1 MGLRRPHHDI
11 KSMVFQPGFRLLTS
25 VFRVIILLED
35 HLRIFAPILKAF
47 LELILKDADI
57 EVGIHITI
65 NFAGIP
71 HPIPPKAAPQH
82 HMSTSKLDCS
92 LYQPVTK
99 AFPTLLP
106 YPLPPKRP
114 PSSPPQSS
122 AGGFWQSPTPRST
135 EI

>member
-1 MGLRRPHHDI
+1 MLNGIEIRGLRRPHHDI
-11 KSMVFQPGFRLLTS
+11 KSMVFQPGFSLFTS
-25 VFRVIILLED
+25 VFGVIILLED
-35 HLRIFAPILKAF
+35 HLLRLFAPILKAF

-82 HMSTSKLDCS
+82 HMSTSKLYCS

-106 YPLPPKRP
+106 YPLPP
-114 PSSPPQSS
+114 
-122 AGGFWQSPTPRST
+122 
-135 EI
+135 I